1 MQQKSNTNLRRRGKG
16 KPSRRGAERAPRYLS
31 GIHDNLVKRM
41 TVGSQVLTTS
51 AFGIIPVTT
60 NLQSD
65 QCSQFPSTEWAS
77 YAARFQQYRV
87 RRMRL
92 HFDPCLNV
100 NSVAGVA
107 SLNLLSVL
115 YFSDFDSTSIPTSA
129 AQIIAD
135 ANFRK
140 YSTAKSFT
148 YTTTWEKNPNA
159 KLWSP
164 TNAAI
169 PALSRFG
176 VAFCSHTNVNLLPI
190 NTIIY
195 TYLMDFEVELQHPM

>member
-1 MQQKSNTNLRRRGKG
+1 M
-16 KPSRRGAERAPRYLS
+16 SRRLKGTKAMVRKPRQNSNQIPRYIS
-31 GIHDNLVKRM
+31 GVHDILCKRM

-135 ANFRK
+135 AKFRK
-140 YSTAKSFT
+140 YSTCKSFT
-148 YTTTWEKNPNA
+148 FTSNAERNPNA

-176 VAFCSHTNVNLLPI
+176 IAFCSHTNVNLLPI

-195 TYLMDFEVELQHPM
+195 TYLMDFEVELQHPQ